1 MGDDGLDDGQRLV
14 QSMGDLDDVEVL
26 ELVTRMLASGV
37 EPLEI
42 VSLCMEGLSIV
53 GSRYEKREYFLS
65 GLILSDDIFRQ
76 VRKLLDDSH
85 CFEPYAGANL
95 GKVVLGAP
103 LGDVH
108 DIGKE
113 IVRTLLHYSGFE
125 VIDMGVSVRPSEFL
139 DATVDSGARIVGIST
154 LITTAYES
162 LRETVVAFERAGLR
176 PGVKIM
182 LGGGAVSRR
191 VCDYAGADAWS
202 CEASDAVKFAKS
214 FAERE

>member
-1 MGDDGLDDGQRLV
+1 MDDGQRLV
-14 QSMGDLDDVEVL
+14 KAMGDLDEVEVL
-26 ELVTRMLASGV
+26 TGVTRMLASGV

-42 VSLCMEGLSIV
+42 ISLCMDGLNIV
-53 GSRYEKREYFLS
+53 GKRYESREYFLS

-76 VRKLLDDSH
+76 VRQLLDESQ
-85 CFEPYAGANL
+85 CFKAEPVADL

-113 IVRTLLHYSGFE
+113 IVRTLLGYSGFE
-125 VIDMGVSVRPSEFL
+125 VIDLGVSVRPSEFL
-139 DATVDSGARIVGIST
+139 DATVDSGARLVGIST

-162 LRETVVAFERAGLR
+162 LRETVAAFERAGLR

-182 LGGGAVSRR
+182 IGGGAVSRR

-202 CEASDAVKFAKS
+202 CDASDAVKFAKS

>member
-14 QSMGDLDDVEVL
+14 KAMGDLDEDEVL
-26 ELVTRMLASGV
+26 TGVTRMLASGV
-37 EPLEI
+37 KPLEI
-42 VSLCMEGLSIV
+42 ISLCMDGLGIV
-53 GSRYEKREYFLS
+53 GRRYESREYFLS

-76 VRKLLDDSH
+76 VRKLLDESQ
-85 CFEPYAGANL
+85 CFEAEPVADL
-95 GKVVLGAP
+95 GNVVLGAP

-113 IVRTLLHYSGFE
+113 IVRTLLGYSGFK
-125 VIDMGVSVRPSEFL
+125 VIDLGVSVRPSEFL
-139 DATVDSGARIVGIST
+139 DATVESGARIVGIST

-182 LGGGAVSRR
+182 IGGGAVSRR

-202 CEASDAVKFAKS
+202 CDASDAIKFAKS